1 MTGDKANLIN
11 YKKCNDGP
19 IIRFAGGDENP
30 TIGFGNLKFGAL
42 TISEVLHVKGLKYN
56 LLSVSQLVDK
66 GYTVKIKSKLFKV
79 IDNESKQTVL
89 VARRKGNLYVAD
101 WASATT
107 EECLMVSQSG
117 HTEENW
123 LWHKRMSHLNFKT
136 LNKLAKKELVVGLP
150 KMTYRKEGV
159 CSVCQMEK

>member
-1 MTGDKANLIN
+1 MTGDKANLID

-30 TIGFGNLKFGAL
+30 TIGFGNFKLGAL
-42 TISEVLHVKGLKYN
+42 TISEVLHVKVLKYN
-56 LLSVSQLVDK
+56 LLSMSQFADK
-66 GYTVKIKSKLFKV
+66 GFLVKIKSKFCKL

-89 VARRKGNLYVAD
+89 VGRRKGSLYVAN

-117 HTEENW
+117 HTE
-123 LWHKRMSHLNFKT
+123 
-136 LNKLAKKELVVGLP
+136 
-150 KMTYRKEGV
+150 
-159 CSVCQMEK
+159 